1 MNANNT
7 PDQDFSK
14 NFWNLVIEER
24 ERGVK
29 NIEASLKILLKEKPL
44 DVEQIISAVK
54 MLVSSKWYIENARLN
69 LNKKGL
75 KLLKFE
81 SMKNTKQFYKE
92 HELEIRNEFHVPDS
106 IPLTYN

>member
-1 MNANNT
+1 MVYR
-7 PDQDFSK
+7 K
-14 NFWNLVIEER
+14 RKIE
-24 ERGVK
+24 
-29 NIEASLKILLKEKPL
+29 S
-44 DVEQIISAVK
+44 EQ
-54 MLVSSKWYIENARLN
+54 N
-69 LNKKGL
+69 GL